1 MKDMWGF
8 SALVEEGVGNFA
20 SGFGDLG
27 TFNTLT
33 SSGVGGFGRVMVP
46 HS

>member
-8 SALVEEGVGNFA
+8 SALVEEGVGNFV
-20 SGFGDLG
+20 SSSGDLG
-27 TFNTLT
+27 TFNALT
-33 SSGVGGFGRVMVP
+33 GSGVGGFGRVMVL